1 MIKII
6 CGAKGKGK
14 TKEMLARAESAV
26 KEANGIVVYIDKSEQ
41 HMYELNNQIR
51 LINIT
56 EYPVDTF
63 EGFVGFLSGLL
74 AGNHDIETVFVDS
87 LLKVSKTTPDLL
99 EKVVDAID
107 NVSSDVDFVVSVS
120 ADKDDLPSS
129 VYDKID
135 YSC

>member
-1 MIKII
+1 
-6 CGAKGKGK
+6 
-14 TKEMLARAESAV
+14 MLARAESAV

-74 AGNHDIETVFVDS
+74 AGNHDIETVFFDS

>member
-63 EGFVGFLSGLL
+63 EGFVGFVSGLL

-107 NVSSDVDFVVSVS
+107 NVSSEVDFVVSVS